1 MSLPNILLLHIVT
14 LVSLQKIV
22 GLFKEVVRLI
32 ICRDPFAFRTVFL
45 TVVQSNS
52 LECLR
57 IHLCGEGIF
66 ESAIFAFNH

>member
-1 MSLPNILLLHIVT
+1 MSVPNILLLPIVT
-14 LVSLQKIV
+14 LVILQKIV
-22 GLFKEVVRLI
+22 GLFEEVVRLI
-32 ICRDPFAFRTVFL
+32 ICRDSFAFRTVFL

-66 ESAIFAFNH
+66 ESTIFAFNH

>member
-1 MSLPNILLLHIVT
+1 MGVLPLATIV
-14 LVSLQKIV
+14 SIKKIV
-22 GLFKEVVRLI
+22 GLFEEVVRLI
-32 ICRDPFAFRTVFL
+32 ICRDSFAFRTVFL